1 MSYEI
6 QIDEEFN
13 GVKPKNYLKKRL
25 DIPFN
30 SLIKFLKEK
39 RITLNGKKIKDD
51 SILKTGDIIKVWLDT
66 IKLREEQYVP
76 QERKNLHIDTIF
88 EDQDFLVLN
97 KPSNIIVQG
106 SQDNQNSLSLHLAY
120 LKHKNNDTTPFNYFH
135 VHRIDKNTSGILVCA
150 KNKISLRDLNQ
161 AFRERSVI
169 KKYICLCEGS
179 FAKPN
184 GEIRV
189 NLQRNPQDQR
199 EKVSVVNTNKNKAE
213 WVKQSHSNYRVLEE
227 YEYNNTMFSLVEVE
241 IKTGVMHQIRVH
253 MKHIG
258 HPIVGDTMYGKSV
271 INRELEP
278 ILKRQFLHATSIEFE
293 YKNQKHKFGAPL
305 LDDLSICLSNMEKQE

>member
-1 MSYEI
+1 MPYEI
-6 QIDEEFN
+6 QIEEEFN

-30 SLIKFLKEK
+30 SLIKYLKEK

-51 SILKTGDIIKVWLDT
+51 SVLKAGDIIKVWLDA
-66 IKLREEQYVP
+66 IKLREEKYIP

-88 EDQDFLVLN
+88 ENKDFLVLN

-106 SQDNQNSLSLHLAY
+106 SQDNQNSLSLHLAF
-120 LKHKNNDTTPFNYFH
+120 LKHKNNDKTPFNYFH

-150 KNKISLRDLNQ
+150 KNKTSLRDLNQ

-169 KKYICLCEGS
+169 KKYLCLCEGS
-179 FAKPN
+179 FTKQK
-184 GEIRV
+184 GEIKI
-189 NLQRNPQDQR
+189 NLQRNPEGQR
-199 EKVSVVNTNKNKAE
+199 EKVSVVNANKTKAE
-213 WVKQSHSNYRVLEE
+213 WVKQSHSTYNVLEE
-227 YEYNNTMFSLVEVE
+227 YEYNNNIFSLVEVE

-258 HPIVGDTMYGKSV
+258 HPIVGDSMYGKSV
-271 INRELEP
+271 INREFEP

-293 YKNQKHKFGAPL
+293 YNKQKHKVEAPL
-305 LDDLSICLSNMEKQE
+305 LADLSICLSHMKKLE

>member
-1 MSYEI
+1 MPYEI
-6 QIDEEFN
+6 KIEDEFN

-51 SILKTGDIIKVWLDT
+51 STLKTGDIIKVWLDT

-88 EDQDFLVLN
+88 EDQDLLVLN

-106 SQDNQNSLSLHLAY
+106 SQDNQNSLSLHLAF
-120 LKHKNNDTTPFNYFH
+120 LKHKNSDTTPFNYFH

-150 KNKISLRDLNQ
+150 KNKTSLRDLNQ
-161 AFRERSVI
+161 AFRERNVI
-169 KKYICLCEGS
+169 KKYLCLCEGS
-179 FAKPN
+179 FTKTS
-184 GEIRV
+184 GEIKV

-199 EKVSVVNTNKNKAE
+199 EKVSVVNANKNKAE
-213 WVKQSHSNYRVLEE
+213 WVKQSHSNYKVLEE
-227 YEYNNTMFSLVEVE
+227 YQYNNTIFSLVEVE

-293 YKNQKHKFGAPL
+293 YKNQRHKFEAPL
-305 LDDLSICLSNMEKQE
+305 LDDLSICLSHMEKQE